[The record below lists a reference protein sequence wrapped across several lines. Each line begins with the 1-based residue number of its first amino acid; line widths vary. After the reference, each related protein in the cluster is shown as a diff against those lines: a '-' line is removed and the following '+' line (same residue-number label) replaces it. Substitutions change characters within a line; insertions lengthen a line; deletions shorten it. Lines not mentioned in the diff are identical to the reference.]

1 MKQQKLKLAG
11 IAALV
16 GILPLAL
23 VSHVAGDQKH
33 VVSPG
38 DTLSGLAQVYAVTVT
53 QLAELNGISNPNLII
68 VGQELMIPGASGPET
83 PPAGNTYTV
92 QSGENLSEIANRYG
106 LSANELAAA
115 NNLQDPRLILIGQQL
130 TIPGTQ
136 SPDTPVVT
144 QAGEP
149 ILAPKPEDPAIEAIM
164 DQAAAEFG
172 VDPRLV
178 KAVATVESA
187 WQQGAV
193 SPAGAVGVMQVMPGT
208 AEYMET
214 VVFQQDLNE
223 DISVQDNIR
232 MGVKL
237 LQVLIESTGTER
249 DAVAAYYQ
257 GLTPT
262 QAGVYYP
269 DTQGYVASVFAAR
282 FLYWP

>member
-11 IAALV
+11 IATLI

-33 VVSPG
+33 VISPG
-38 DTLSGLAQVYAVTVT
+38 ETLSGLAQVYAVTVT
-53 QLAELNGISNPNLII
+53 QLAELNGIENPNLII
-68 VGQELMIPGASGPET
+68 AGHELMIPGASGPET

-92 QSGENLSEIANRYG
+92 QAGDNLSEIANRYG
-106 LSANELAAA
+106 LATNELAAA
-115 NNLQDPRLILIGQQL
+115 NKLQNPRLISIGQKL

-136 SPDTPVVT
+136 AADTPVVI
-144 QAGEP
+144 QAGQP
-149 ILAPKPEDPAIEAIM
+149 VLAPKPNDPEIEAIM

-178 KAVATVESA
+178 KAIATVESA

-193 SPAGAVGVMQVMPGT
+193 SSAGAVGVMQIMPGT

-214 VVFQQDLNE
+214 IIFQQELNE
-223 DISVQDNIR
+223 EISAQDNIK
-232 MGVKL
+232 MGVKFL
-237 LQVLIESTGTER
+237 RVLIDSTGSER

-262 QAGVYYP
+262 QNGVYYP

>member
-1 MKQQKLKLAG
+1 MKQHKLKLAG

-33 VVSPG
+33 VISPG

-53 QLAELNGISNPNLII
+53 QLAELNGIADPNLII
-68 VGQELMIPGASGPET
+68 AGHELMIPGASGPET
-83 PPAGNTYTV
+83 PPAGNTHTV
-92 QSGENLSEIANRYG
+92 KSGENLSEIANRYG
-106 LSANELAAA
+106 LSADELAAA
-115 NNLQDPRLILIGQQL
+115 NNLQDPRLILVGQQL

-149 ILAPKPEDPAIEAIM
+149 ILAPKPDDPEIEAIM

-193 SPAGAVGVMQVMPGT
+193 SPAGAIGIMQIMPGT

-214 VVFQQDLNE
+214 IVFQQELNE
-223 DISVQDNIR
+223 DISAQDNIR

-237 LQVLIESTGTER
+237 LNVLIESTGTER